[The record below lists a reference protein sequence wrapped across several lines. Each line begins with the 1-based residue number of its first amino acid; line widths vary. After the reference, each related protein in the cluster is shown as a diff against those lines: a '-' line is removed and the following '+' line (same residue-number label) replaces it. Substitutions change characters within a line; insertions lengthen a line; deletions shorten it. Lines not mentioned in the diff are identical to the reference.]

1 LLHRIGDGGHAGRKG
16 RADKNGKR
24 DGQNMELLIQIG
36 LVFGSMGLSAAIAS
50 ATLGGIFRVAGS
62 SRRHPGAS

>member
-1 LLHRIGDGGHAGRKG
+1 
-16 RADKNGKR
+16 
-24 DGQNMELLIQIG
+24 MELLIQIG

-62 SRRHPGAS
+62 GRRHPGSS